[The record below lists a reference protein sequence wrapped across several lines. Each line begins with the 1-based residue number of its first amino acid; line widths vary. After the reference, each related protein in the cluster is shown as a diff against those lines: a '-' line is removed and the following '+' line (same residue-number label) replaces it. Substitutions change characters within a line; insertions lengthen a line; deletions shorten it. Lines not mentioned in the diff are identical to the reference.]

1 MVAADFKFGK
11 NFGRLA
17 AEKNLY
23 LAVDAFLAMRA
34 VNPRTRL
41 VLVGI
46 AGSAGGYSRPAVPEW
61 VHRRGL

>member
-34 VNPRTRL
+34 
-41 VLVGI
+41 G
-46 AGSAGGYSRPAVPEW
+46 
-61 VHRRGL
+61 RRRKTSIWRWMPSWPCAPSTHAPGWCWWA